1 VTLIRSLAL
10 ASAATVL
17 ASCSLSR
24 LAVNTFGNAL
34 VEGGSTYASDDDP
47 ELVAQALPFGLKTIE
62 ALLQESPDHRGLL
75 LAAASGFT
83 QYSYAFVQCEGDY
96 AESSDPARAKEL
108 RARALRLYRRARGYG
123 LRGLE
128 VASPGIGKRLREDPA
143 GAVARLRREDVAIS
157 YWTALPWAAAAA
169 VSKEAELVAD
179 LPEVEALMRRAL
191 ALDEGYGGGAI
202 HDFFIAYDGGRPAA
216 AGGSPERARKH
227 LERALELCSGR
238 RVAPLVSFAETV
250 CVAQQNRAEFKSLLA
265 RALELDADRYPE
277 QRLAN
282 LVAQKRA
289 RWLLSRV
296 DDLFID

>member
-1 VTLIRSLAL
+1 MTLIRSLAL